1 MVLFSLKKYFKKMHL
16 NLLIANCSQVSG
28 FSVWIILIAR
38 AERLGAVSTLDK
50 KYYGKMLSGLKY
62 IKLREFK
69 LS

>member
-1 MVLFSLKKYFKKMHL
+1 MHL
-16 NLLIANCSQVSG
+16 NLLIANGSQFSG
-28 FSVWIILIAR
+28 FSVLVILIAR

-50 KYYGKMLSGLKY
+50 TYYGKMLSGLKY

>member
-1 MVLFSLKKYFKKMHL
+1 MLV
-16 NLLIANCSQVSG
+16 
-28 FSVWIILIAR
+28 ILIAR

-50 KYYGKMLSGLKY
+50 TYYGKMLSGLKY